1 MNKENKYQSRISF
14 LKKVPLAILSISSL
28 SFIGFNFNR
37 LQRFLGNNTKT
48 ISLEEAN
55 EHLRSVSQRGVK
67 QVKPESPPKIQQ
79 QSNGSLIN
87 EI

>member
-1 MNKENKYQSRISF
+1 MNKENKDHSRISF
-14 LKKVPLAILSISSL
+14 LKKVPLAILAISSL
-28 SFIGFNFNR
+28 GFIGFNFNR
-37 LQRFLGNNTKT
+37 LQRFLGNSTKT

-55 EHLRSVSQRGVK
+55 EHLRIVSQREVK
-67 QVKPESPPKIQQ
+67 QVKPEPPPKIQQ